1 MGRPKLDVNP
11 NIGKRLKLIRK
22 NLKMTQLDFAE
33 RYNVSEQ
40 TIRNWENGRNTVPDA
55 VLDDLSANLAIDMQ
69 FLKCK
74 TDDPKYIESMKKF
87 DSGIDTE
94 QLTKDVAIHE
104 TFLKYL
110 DLLEIDVSSCSPK
123 EINQIE
129 KETREFINFQI
140 SKLK

>member
-11 NIGKRLKLIRK
+11 NIGKRLKFIRK
-22 NLKMTQLDFAE
+22 KLKMTQLDFAE
-33 RYNVSEQ
+33 RYDVSEQ

-55 VLDDLSANLAIDMQ
+55 VLDDVSESLSIDMQ

-74 TDDPKYIESMKKF
+74 TDDPKHIESMKKF
-87 DSGIDTE
+87 DGGIDTE
-94 QLTKDVAIHE
+94 QLTKDVSIYE

-110 DLLEIDVSSCSPK
+110 DLLEFDMSSCSPK

-129 KETREFINFQI
+129 KETRDFINFQI
-140 SKLK
+140 SKEK